1 MGRFLQK
8 NVLLGL
14 NKKQPNVP
22 AIPEA
27 AVLGLHRTLFF
38 GTAPSTPTEET

>member
-1 MGRFLQK
+1 MGHFHI
-8 NVLLGL
+8 GL

-22 AIPEA
+22 AVPEA

-38 GTAPSTPTEET
+38 GTGLSTPTEET